1 LRVRGAGE
9 DNARVQNQRTA
20 RDVESRILLVEDD
33 EKLGLQVVEHL
44 RQAGFQPTWLRTGED
59 ALVATPRDYALV
71 VLDLM
76 LPGVFGLDVLRHL
89 RTISDVPVLV
99 LSAKSDAEV
108 KVQALQLGAD
118 DYVTKPFWPE
128 ELIARVHA
136 RLRRPGLE
144 RAEHY
149 SHDGLEIDAAGRTVK
164 VDGAPLEMTKVEFE
178 LLWSLAS
185 RSGQALSR
193 AWLVSNVLDP
203 EREGGERT
211 LDVHVSRIRKK
222 LGRCGDRVVT
232 VWGVGYRLDRGEAK

>member
-1 LRVRGAGE
+1 MQTTKPTR
-9 DNARVQNQRTA
+9 
-20 RDVESRILLVEDD
+20 ESEARILLIEDD
-33 EKLGLQVVEHL
+33 EKLGGQVAEHL
-44 RQAGFQPTWLRTGED
+44 RQSGFTPTWLKSGEE
-59 ALVATPRDYALV
+59 ALVATPREYALV

-76 LPGVFGLDVLRHL
+76 LPGVGGLEILKHL
-89 RTISDVPVLV
+89 RSISDVPVLV

-108 KVQALQLGAD
+108 KVKALELGAD

-149 SHDGLEIDAAGRTVK
+149 SDDGIEIDGAGRTVR
-164 VDGAPLEMTKVEFE
+164 VDGAAVEMTKVEFE
-178 LLWSLAS
+178 LLWSLA
-185 RSGQALSR
+185 RRPGQALSR

-222 LGRCGDRVVT
+222 LGRAGERLAT
-232 VWGVGYRLDRGEAK
+232 VWGVGYRLDRSETK